1 VGDTLRATLEAIYI
15 APTAGAPMAAIEAA
29 TVHPGRGIEGDR
41 YFAGVGSFSRWP
53 GEGRAISMI
62 EQEVIDALREEHG
75 FDLAEGRHRRNLVT
89 RGVRLAA
96 LNGRTFRIGAALF
109 RGAREC
115 APCRYLERRVAPG
128 LYDALRGGRGGLR
141 VDVLEAGA
149 LGAGDAIELV
159 TPSPR
164 K

>member
-1 VGDTLRATLEAIYI
+1 MTLGTLIAIHI
-15 APTAGAPMAAIEAA
+15 APAAGAPMAAVDTAV
-29 TVHPGRGIEGDR
+29 VHPGRGIEGDR

-53 GEGRAISMI
+53 GEGRAVSMI
-62 EQEVIDALREEHG
+62 EQEVIEALWQEHG
-75 FDLAEGRHRRNLVT
+75 FDLSAGRHRRNLVT
-89 RGVRLAA
+89 RGVRLAE
-96 LNGRTFRIGAALF
+96 LNGRTFRVGAALF

-149 LGAGDAIELV
+149 FHVGDAIEVV
-159 TPSPR
+159 TPPSPR

>member
-1 VGDTLRATLEAIYI
+1 MPLGTLQALYT
-15 APTAGAPMAAIEAA
+15 APAAGAPMTAVDAAI
-29 TVHPGRGIEGDR
+29 VHPDRGIEGDR

-53 GEGRAISMI
+53 GEGRAISII
-62 EQEVIDALREEHG
+62 EQEVIDSLRDERG
-75 FDLAEGRHRRNLVT
+75 FDLGEGRHRRNLVT
-89 RGVRLAA
+89 RGVRLGE
-96 LNGRTFRIGAALF
+96 LNGRTFRIGTAVF

-149 LGAGDAIELV
+149 FRVGDAIELV
-159 TPSPR
+159 TPISPAR
-164 K
+164 

>member
-1 VGDTLRATLEAIYI
+1 MIVGTLHAIYI
-15 APTAGAPMAAIEAA
+15 APAAGAPTAAVDAAI
-29 TVHPGRGIEGDR
+29 VHPGRGIEGDR
-41 YFAGVGSFSRWP
+41 YFAGAGSFSRWP

-62 EQEVIDALREEHG
+62 EQEVIDALRDEHG
-75 FDLAEGRHRRNLVT
+75 FDLSAGRHRRNLVT
-89 RGVRLAA
+89 RGVRLGD
-96 LNGRTFRIGAALF
+96 LNGRTFCIGTAVF

-149 LGAGDAIELV
+149 FHVGDAIELV
-159 TPSPR
+159 TPPSSR